1 MITKFQGLFL
11 VAAGLFNVLVWPRFA
26 LAISRDDRAWS
37 GVHWHS
43 RPTAFFWVH
52 AVLIVT
58 ATFFA
63 LGILFI
69 AWRAHV
75 SAHASAPNA

>member
-1 MITKFQGLFL
+1 MITKFEGLFL
-11 VAAGLFNVLVWPRFA
+11 VAAGLFNLVVWPRFA

-52 AVLIVT
+52 AVLIVA

-69 AWRAHV
+69 AWRAHATAHSP
-75 SAHASAPNA
+75 SA

>member
-1 MITKFQGLFL
+1 VITKAQGLFL

-26 LAISRDDRAWS
+26 LAISRDDRAWA
-37 GVHWHS
+37 GEHWHS

-58 ATFFA
+58 ATLFA
-63 LGILFI
+63 LGILWI

-75 SAHASAPNA
+75 TAHAGIPNA